1 MRTKLLGFAGGVLA
15 MLTSAAL
22 LAETPQ
28 APRGNDF
35 PTLGRVEYVLG
46 CMTRYGGEHYNNLYA
61 CVCSVDK
68 LAEKIQYDQFVANQ
82 TLQVMINTPG
92 EKGGPF
98 RDATGGRKAVRAFEK
113 FVAETEASCGLKK
126 KD

>member
-1 MRTKLLGFAGGVLA
+1 MQMNLPGLAAGTLALVL
-15 MLTSAAL
+15 SASVA
-22 LAETPQ
+22 AETP
-28 APRGNDF
+28 AVSGGNDF

-68 LAEKIQYDQFVANQ
+68 LAEKIKYDQFVANE
-82 TLQVMINTPG
+82 TLRVMINTPG

-98 RDATGGRKAVRAFEK
+98 RDATGGRKAVRAFEQ
-113 FVAETEASCGLKK
+113 FVGDVESSCGLKK